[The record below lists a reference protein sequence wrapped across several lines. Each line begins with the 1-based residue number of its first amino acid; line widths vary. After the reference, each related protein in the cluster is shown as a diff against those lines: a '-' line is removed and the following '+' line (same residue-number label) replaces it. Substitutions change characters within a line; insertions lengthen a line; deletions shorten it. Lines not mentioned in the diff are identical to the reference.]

1 MPVFKYRQVGE
12 MEDRSWREP
21 GDPALF
27 RGIRATWEFAR
38 RTIRPRFPPGVYR
51 HASIVEAE
59 QLRDAW
65 ERANFEAF
73 RARRGRQRTVCPRLP
88 TDPP

>member
-1 MPVFKYRQVGE
+1 MPVYKYRHVDD

-27 RGIRATWEFAR
+27 RAIRGTWEFAR
-38 RTIRPRFPPGVYR
+38 RTVRPRFPPGVYR
-51 HASIVEAE
+51 HRSIAEAE

-65 ERANFEAF
+65 ERANFESF
-73 RARRGRQRTVCPRLP
+73 RNRRDEGAGGAQ
-88 TDPP
+88 